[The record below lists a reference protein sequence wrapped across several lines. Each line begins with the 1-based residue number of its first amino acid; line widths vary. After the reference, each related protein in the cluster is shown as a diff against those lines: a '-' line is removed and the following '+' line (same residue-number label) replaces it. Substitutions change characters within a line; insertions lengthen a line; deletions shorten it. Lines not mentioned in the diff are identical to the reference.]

1 MNKIVKKT
9 LWVNLL
15 VLLVAISIGCVG
27 CSSYTVED
35 VIGNYSATGEAYSAN
50 EYIDYDLTIT
60 STQGKCTR
68 TYNNRG
74 SSRAGIVGSSGSS
87 QTVMFSGEVKVEGST
102 IYIGSTKG
110 KISTKDGRIVIT
122 IGGKEYRKR

>member
-1 MNKIVKKT
+1 MSNIINKA
-9 LWVNLL
+9 LWVNLIA
-15 VLLVAISIGCVG
+15 LLIAISIVCVG
-27 CSSYTVED
+27 CSSYTIED

-87 QTVMFSGEVKVEGST
+87 QTILFSGEVKIEGST

-110 KISTKDGRIVIT
+110 KISTKDGSIVIT
-122 IGGKEYRKR
+122 IGGKEYKKR